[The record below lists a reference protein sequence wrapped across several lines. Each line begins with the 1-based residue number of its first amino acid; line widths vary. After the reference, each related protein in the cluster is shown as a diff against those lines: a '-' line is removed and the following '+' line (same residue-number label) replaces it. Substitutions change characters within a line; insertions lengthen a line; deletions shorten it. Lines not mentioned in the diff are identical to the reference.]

1 MRRPKLLKKTQ
12 APISLF
18 IFSFLTDQASPLP
31 VYRFLNTEGQWKEA
45 LAIFFAFA
53 DAWKMYLSASSKL
66 QNKNLRVANN
76 TAIAQTPTRLLQME
90 E

>member
-1 MRRPKLLKKTQ
+1 MER
-12 APISLF
+12 S
-18 IFSFLTDQASPLP
+18 
-31 VYRFLNTEGQWKEA
+31 

-76 TAIAQTPTRLLQME
+76 TAIAQTPTAPDGRMIDDDLS
-90 E
+90 